1 MVMRFIRLESGA
13 GQPNYNPEITIF
25 IILKGCSSITMEAKR
40 LFFAVS
46 LIVTFLMY
54 AVPYLV
60 LNGRAGA
67 YTLVFWAGLS
77 AAYLAFVFLLT
88 RR

>member
-1 MVMRFIRLESGA
+1 
-13 GQPNYNPEITIF
+13 
-25 IILKGCSSITMEAKR
+25 MEAKK

-46 LIVTFLMY
+46 LIVIFLMY

-60 LNGRAGA
+60 LNGTAGP

-77 AAYLAFVFLLT
+77 AVYLAFVFLLI

>member
-1 MVMRFIRLESGA
+1 
-13 GQPNYNPEITIF
+13 
-25 IILKGCSSITMEAKR
+25 MEAKR

-46 LIVTFLMY
+46 LIVIFLMY

-60 LNGRAGA
+60 LNGREGP
-67 YTLVFWAGLS
+67 YTFVFWAGLS

>member
-1 MVMRFIRLESGA
+1 
-13 GQPNYNPEITIF
+13 
-25 IILKGCSSITMEAKR
+25 MEAKR